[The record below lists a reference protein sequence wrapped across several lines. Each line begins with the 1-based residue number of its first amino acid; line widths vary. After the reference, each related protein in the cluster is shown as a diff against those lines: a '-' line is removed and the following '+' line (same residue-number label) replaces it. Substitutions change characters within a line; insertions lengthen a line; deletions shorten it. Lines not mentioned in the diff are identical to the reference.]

1 MISEGYAHEYTY
13 VVPYKYQIEFKQA
26 EKEAE
31 ANNKGLWSPNTCNGN
46 TSSAVTT
53 PKPAV
58 AAPAATT
65 AIQPAVTQQA
75 PATNTGGSYICD
87 CSKTCEQI
95 SSCAEAQYQLNT
107 CGCRQRDAD
116 RDGIACDRAPLN
128 CQQ

>member
-31 ANNKGLWSPNTCNGN
+31 ANNKGLWSPNTCNGI
-46 TSSAVTT
+46 TTQAVAT
-53 PKPAV
+53 PKPV
-58 AAPAATT
+58 VTVPIATT
-65 AIQPAVTQQA
+65 PPIQQTQQA
-75 PATNTGGSYICD
+75 PATNTDGAFSCN